1 MNFGRHVSNRLKNI
15 YIWNSGVESYRMV
28 YIWVQSE
35 GGGEWGGAGGGQT
48 FLDPPT
54 RKLLGHYYEILN
66 MSSESSAQAQSIGTL
81 FEQIGLRGG
90 TVDMA

>member
-1 MNFGRHVSNRLKNI
+1 MIKIYIFGILASRASNWYIYGSNR
-15 YIWNSGVESYRMV
+15 R
-28 YIWVQSE
+28 

-48 FLDPPT
+48 FLDPPS